1 MADEVKQEEQGQ
13 APSTEVLLS
22 VFLLFDKK
30 KLFEQRDDKER
41 RKPFELRAMR
51 MLEESQFTVTYLSNP
66 GVSLSRYDMAHILS
80 QGSHSQTNPGSDVFG
95 MDWHDLFRDDN
106 RLVKPMAW
114 GVQVNWSN
122 SQRRIYGPLK
132 TFNEAAIAIDNAF
145 EDMQRH
151 AERTVSLA
159 SGLMLL
165 NGIMQATLQAS
176 QKTKPTG
183 RSTGTSK
190 RRN

>member
-1 MADEVKQEEQGQ
+1 MTDEAKQEEQQGH

-22 VFLLFDKK
+22 VFLIFDKK

-66 GVSLSRYDMAHILS
+66 GVDLSRLDLAHILS

-106 RLVKPMAW
+106 RIVKPMAW
-114 GVQVNWSN
+114 GIQANWSN
-122 SQRRIYGPLK
+122 SQRRVYGPIS
-132 TFNEAAIAIDNAF
+132 TFKEAAIAIDGIF

-151 AERTVSLA
+151 AEKTVSTA

-165 NGIMQATLQAS
+165 NGIMQATLR
-176 QKTKPTG
+176 KTQP
-183 RSTGTSK
+183 STSSRGTTKK
-190 RRN
+190 RGN